1 MSQRY
6 YGTHRADPHRGNI
19 ISIFSTIF
27 FCHIALY
34 LIKKQCTKEKSR
46 LEIEYETIV
55 YRDIK
60 GFIKFPHQRTIG
72 LY

>member
-27 FCHIALY
+27 FCHIALLVY
-34 LIKKQCTKEKSR
+34 QGKSR